1 VISTI
6 SDSNSRAVN
15 EKVYWDDLELDQQF
29 NFGDYHVS
37 EEEII
42 DFALRY
48 DPMEFHTDPQ
58 KAKQSPIGVLCAS
71 GIHTIGI
78 MQRLTYDNIYKN
90 WHMVAGKE
98 LSSCRFIRPVV
109 PNDTLS
115 VSMTVK
121 ELHRGNRDDRGVIS
135 LAFAL
140 SNSYQQVVL
149 EVEGRLVMLKRPL
162 L

>member
-1 VISTI
+1 MSTTM
-6 SDSNSRAVN
+6 SNLNSSAVN
-15 EKVYWDDLELDQQF
+15 EKVYWDDLALGQQF
-29 NFGDYHVS
+29 NFGEYYVS

-48 DPMEFHTDPQ
+48 DPMEFHTDPK
-58 KAKQSPIGVLCAS
+58 KAKLSPIGVLCAS

-98 LSSCRFIRPVV
+98 LSSCRFIRPVM
-109 PNDTLS
+109 PNDTLA
-115 VSMTVK
+115 VTMIVK
-121 ELHRGNRDDRGVIS
+121 DIHQGNRSDRGLIN
-135 LAFAL
+135 LAFSL
-140 SNSYQQVVL
+140 TNSHQQVVL
-149 EVEGRLVMLKRPL
+149 EVEGLIVMLKRSL

>member
-1 VISTI
+1 MITTM
-6 SDSNSRAVN
+6 SNLTSCAVT
-15 EKVYWDDLELDQQF
+15 EKTYWNDLELGQQF
-29 NFGDYHVS
+29 HFGEYHVS

-48 DPMEFHTDPQ
+48 DPMEFHTDPH
-58 KAKQSPIGVLCAS
+58 KARLSPIGVLCAS

-90 WHMVAGKE
+90 WHIVAGKE

-109 PNDTLS
+109 PNDTLA
-115 VSMTVK
+115 VTMIVK
-121 ELHRGNRDDRGVIS
+121 EVYQGNRADRGLIN

-140 SNSYQQVVL
+140 TNSHEQVVL
-149 EVEGRLVMLKRPL
+149 EVEGLIVMLKRPL

>member
-1 VISTI
+1 MSTTV
-6 SDSNSRAVN
+6 SNLNSSAVN
-15 EKVYWDDLELDQQF
+15 EKVYWDDLELGQQF
-29 NFGDYHVS
+29 NFGKYHIS
-37 EEEII
+37 EQEII

-58 KAKQSPIGVLCAS
+58 KAKLSPIGVLCAS

-109 PNDTLS
+109 PDDTLA
-115 VSMTVK
+115 VTMTVK
-121 ELHRGNRDDRGVIS
+121 EIHQGNRADRGLIN

-140 SNSYQQVVL
+140 TNIHQQVVL
-149 EVEGRLVMLKRPL
+149 EVDGLIVMLKRP
-162 L
+162 